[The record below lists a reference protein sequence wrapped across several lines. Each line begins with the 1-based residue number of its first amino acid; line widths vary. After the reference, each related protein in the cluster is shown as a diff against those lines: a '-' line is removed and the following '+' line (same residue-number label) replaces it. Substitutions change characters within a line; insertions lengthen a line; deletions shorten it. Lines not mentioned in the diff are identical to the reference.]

1 MLYLTGAILTEVFGS
16 TMLKLSQGF
25 TQVLPS
31 MGVMI
36 GFGCAFTFLSLALKT
51 IDLSSAYATWSGVGT
66 ALTALVGLVLFNE
79 TIHMKGFI
87 GLALVICGVIVLNQ
101 SKNKGRK
108 ERTIR
113 SNRMDVIK
121 KSFSPLIKRK

>member
-1 MLYLTGAILTEVFGS
+1 MKGMLYLTGAILTEVFGS

-31 MGVMI
+31 MGVLI
-36 GFGCAFTFLSLALKT
+36 GFVCAFTFLSLALKT

-101 SKNKGRK
+101 SKKQK
-108 ERTIR
+108 EE
-113 SNRMDVIK
+113 K
-121 KSFSPLIKRK
+121 KEPFDQTEWTS

>member
-1 MLYLTGAILTEVFGS
+1 MMKGMLYLTGAILTEVFGS

-31 MGVMI
+31 IGVLI

-51 IDLSSAYATWSGVGT
+51 IELSSAYATWSGVGT
-66 ALTALVGLVLFNE
+66 ALTALVGLMLFNE

-101 SKNKGRK
+101 SKKQKEENKGQ
-108 ERTIR
+108 
-113 SNRMDVIK
+113 MDQTEWT
-121 KSFSPLIKRK
+121 S

>member
-1 MLYLTGAILTEVFGS
+1 MIKGMLYLTGAILTEVFGS

-25 TQVLPS
+25 TQLLPS
-31 MGVMI
+31 IGVLI

-51 IDLSSAYATWSGVGT
+51 IELSSAYATWSGVGT

-79 TIHMKGFI
+79 TISTKGFI

-101 SKNKGRK
+101 SKKQQNETKAQLDQT
-108 ERTIR
+108 EWT
-113 SNRMDVIK
+113 S
-121 KSFSPLIKRK
+121 

>member
-1 MLYLTGAILTEVFGS
+1 MMKGILYLTGAILTEVFGS

-25 TQVLPS
+25 SQLLPS
-31 MGVMI
+31 IGVLI

-51 IDLSSAYATWSGVGT
+51 IELSSAYATWSGVGT

-79 TIHMKGFI
+79 TISTKGYI

-101 SKNKGRK
+101 SKKQKN
-108 ERTIR
+108 ETNAQLDQTEWT
-113 SNRMDVIK
+113 S
-121 KSFSPLIKRK
+121 

>member
-1 MLYLTGAILTEVFGS
+1 MKGILYLTGAILTEVFGS

-25 TQVLPS
+25 SQLLPS
-31 MGVMI
+31 IGVLI

-51 IDLSSAYATWSGVGT
+51 IELSSAYATWSGVGT

-79 TIHMKGFI
+79 TISTKGFI

-101 SKNKGRK
+101 SKKQKNETRAQLDQT
-108 ERTIR
+108 EWT
-113 SNRMDVIK
+113 S
-121 KSFSPLIKRK
+121 

>member
-1 MLYLTGAILTEVFGS
+1 MKGMLYLTGAILTEVFGS

-31 MGVMI
+31 MGVLI

-51 IDLSSAYATWSGVGT
+51 IELSSAYATWSGVGT

-101 SKNKGRK
+101 SKKQK
-108 ERTIR
+108 EEKTEPFDQTEWT
-113 SNRMDVIK
+113 S
-121 KSFSPLIKRK
+121 

>member
-1 MLYLTGAILTEVFGS
+1 MKGILYLTGAILTEVFGS

-31 MGVMI
+31 MGVLI

-51 IDLSSAYATWSGVGT
+51 IELSSAYATWSGVGT

-101 SKNKGRK
+101 SKKQK
-108 ERTIR
+108 EE
-113 SNRMDVIK
+113 K
-121 KSFSPLIKRK
+121 KEPFDQTEWTS

>member
-1 MLYLTGAILTEVFGS
+1 MKGILYLTGAILTEVFGS

-31 MGVMI
+31 IGVLI
-36 GFGCAFTFLSLALKT
+36 GFGCAFTFLSLALRT
-51 IDLSSAYATWSGVGT
+51 IELSSAYATWSGVGT

-79 TIHMKGFI
+79 TIHTKGLI

-101 SKNKGRK
+101 SKKQKK
-108 ERTIR
+108 EIKEP
-113 SNRMDVIK
+113 MDQ
-121 KSFSPLIKRK
+121 SEWTA

>member
-1 MLYLTGAILTEVFGS
+1 MKGILYLIGAILTEVFGS

-25 TQVLPS
+25 SQLLPS
-31 MGVMI
+31 IGVLI

-51 IDLSSAYATWSGVGT
+51 IELSSAYATWSGVGT

-79 TIHMKGFI
+79 TISTKGYI

-101 SKNKGRK
+101 SKKQKNETKAQLDQT
-108 ERTIR
+108 EWT
-113 SNRMDVIK
+113 S
-121 KSFSPLIKRK
+121 

>member
-1 MLYLTGAILTEVFGS
+1 MKGMLYLTGAILTEVFGS

-31 MGVMI
+31 MGVLI

-51 IDLSSAYATWSGVGT
+51 IELSSAYATWSGVGT
-66 ALTALVGLVLFNE
+66 ALTALVGLVIFNE

-101 SKNKGRK
+101 SKKQK
-108 ERTIR
+108 EE
-113 SNRMDVIK
+113 K
-121 KSFSPLIKRK
+121 KEPFDQTEWTS

>member
-1 MLYLTGAILTEVFGS
+1 MKGILYLTGAILTEVFGS

-31 MGVMI
+31 MGVLI

-51 IDLSSAYATWSGVGT
+51 IELSSAYATWSGVGT

-101 SKNKGRK
+101 SKKQK
-108 ERTIR
+108 EE
-113 SNRMDVIK
+113 K
-121 KSFSPLIKRK
+121 KEPLDQTEWMS

>member
-1 MLYLTGAILTEVFGS
+1 MKGMLYLTGAILTEVFGS

-31 MGVMI
+31 MGVLI

-51 IDLSSAYATWSGVGT
+51 IELSSAYATWSGAGT

-101 SKNKGRK
+101 SKKQK
-108 ERTIR
+108 EE
-113 SNRMDVIK
+113 K
-121 KSFSPLIKRK
+121 KEPFDQTEWTS

>member
-1 MLYLTGAILTEVFGS
+1 MKGMLYLTGAILTEVFGS

-31 MGVMI
+31 MGVLI

-51 IDLSSAYATWSGVGT
+51 IELSSAYATWSGAGT
-66 ALTALVGLVLFNE
+66 ALTAIVGLVLFNE

-101 SKNKGRK
+101 SKKQK
-108 ERTIR
+108 EE
-113 SNRMDVIK
+113 K
-121 KSFSPLIKRK
+121 KEPFDQTEWTS

>member
-1 MLYLTGAILTEVFGS
+1 MKGILYLTGAILTEVFGS

-25 TQVLPS
+25 SQLLPS
-31 MGVMI
+31 IGVLI

-51 IDLSSAYATWSGVGT
+51 IELSSAYATWSGVGT

-79 TIHMKGFI
+79 TISTKGYI

-101 SKNKGRK
+101 STKQKNETKAQLDQT
-108 ERTIR
+108 EWT
-113 SNRMDVIK
+113 S
-121 KSFSPLIKRK
+121 

>member
-1 MLYLTGAILTEVFGS
+1 MMKEILYLIGAILTEVFGS

-25 TQVLPS
+25 SQLLPS
-31 MGVMI
+31 IGVLI

-51 IDLSSAYATWSGVGT
+51 IELSSAYATWSGVGT

-79 TIHMKGFI
+79 TISTKGYI

-101 SKNKGRK
+101 SKKQKNETKAQLDQT
-108 ERTIR
+108 EWT
-113 SNRMDVIK
+113 S
-121 KSFSPLIKRK
+121 

>member
-1 MLYLTGAILTEVFGS
+1 MGDDERNTLLNRSHFDGGFGS

-25 TQVLPS
+25 SQLLPS
-31 MGVMI
+31 IGVLI

-51 IDLSSAYATWSGVGT
+51 IELSSAYATWSGVGT

-79 TIHMKGFI
+79 TISTKGYI

-101 SKNKGRK
+101 SKKQKNETKAQLDQT
-108 ERTIR
+108 EWT
-113 SNRMDVIK
+113 S
-121 KSFSPLIKRK
+121 

>member
-1 MLYLTGAILTEVFGS
+1 MKGMLYLTGAILTEVFGS

-31 MGVMI
+31 MGVLI

-51 IDLSSAYATWSGVGT
+51 IELSSAYATWSGVGT

-101 SKNKGRK
+101 SKIQK
-108 ERTIR
+108 EE
-113 SNRMDVIK
+113 K
-121 KSFSPLIKRK
+121 KEPFDQTEWTS

>member
-1 MLYLTGAILTEVFGS
+1 MMKGMLYLTGAILTEVFGS

-31 MGVMI
+31 IGVLI

-51 IDLSSAYATWSGVGT
+51 IELSSAYATWSGVGT

-101 SKNKGRK
+101 SKKQKEENK
-108 ERTIR
+108 EQ
-113 SNRMDVIK
+113 MDQTEWT
-121 KSFSPLIKRK
+121 S

>member
-1 MLYLTGAILTEVFGS
+1 MMKGILYLIGAILTEVFGS

-25 TQVLPS
+25 SQLLPS
-31 MGVMI
+31 IGVLI

-51 IDLSSAYATWSGVGT
+51 IELSSAYATWSGVGT

-79 TIHMKGFI
+79 TISTKGYI

-101 SKNKGRK
+101 SKKQKNETKAQLDQT
-108 ERTIR
+108 EWT
-113 SNRMDVIK
+113 S
-121 KSFSPLIKRK
+121 

>member
-1 MLYLTGAILTEVFGS
+1 MKGMLYLTGAILTEVFGS

-101 SKNKGRK
+101 SKKQK
-108 ERTIR
+108 EE
-113 SNRMDVIK
+113 K
-121 KSFSPLIKRK
+121 KEPFDQTEWTS

>member
-1 MLYLTGAILTEVFGS
+1 MKGMLYLTGAILTEVFGS

-31 MGVMI
+31 MGVLI

-51 IDLSSAYATWSGVGT
+51 IELSSAYATWSGVGT

-101 SKNKGRK
+101 SKKQK
-108 ERTIR
+108 EE
-113 SNRMDVIK
+113 K
-121 KSFSPLIKRK
+121 KEPLDQTEWTS

>member
-1 MLYLTGAILTEVFGS
+1 MKGMLYLTGAILTEVFGS

-31 MGVMI
+31 MGVLI

-51 IDLSSAYATWSGVGT
+51 IELSSAYATWSGVGT

-101 SKNKGRK
+101 SKKQK
-108 ERTIR
+108 EE
-113 SNRMDVIK
+113 K
-121 KSFSPLIKRK
+121 KEPFDQTKWTS

>member
-1 MLYLTGAILTEVFGS
+1 MMKGILYLTGAILTEVFGS

-25 TQVLPS
+25 SQLLPS
-31 MGVMI
+31 IGVLI

-51 IDLSSAYATWSGVGT
+51 IELSSAYATWSGVGT

-79 TIHMKGFI
+79 TISTKGYI

-101 SKNKGRK
+101 SKKQKNETKAQLDQT
-108 ERTIR
+108 E
-113 SNRMDVIK
+113 
-121 KSFSPLIKRK
+121 

>member
-1 MLYLTGAILTEVFGS
+1 MKGMLYLTGAILTEVFGS

-31 MGVMI
+31 MGVLI

-51 IDLSSAYATWSGVGT
+51 IELSSAYATWSGVGT

-101 SKNKGRK
+101 SKKQK
-108 ERTIR
+108 EE
-113 SNRMDVIK
+113 K
-121 KSFSPLIKRK
+121 KEPFDQTEWTS

>member
-1 MLYLTGAILTEVFGS
+1 MMKGILYLTGAILTEVFGS

-25 TQVLPS
+25 SQLLPS
-31 MGVMI
+31 IGVLI

-51 IDLSSAYATWSGVGT
+51 IELSSAYATWSGVGT

-79 TIHMKGFI
+79 TISTKGYI

-101 SKNKGRK
+101 STKQKNETKAQLDQT
-108 ERTIR
+108 EWT
-113 SNRMDVIK
+113 S
-121 KSFSPLIKRK
+121 

>member
-1 MLYLTGAILTEVFGS
+1 MKGMLYLTGAILTEVFGS

-51 IDLSSAYATWSGVGT
+51 IELSSAYATWSGVGT

-101 SKNKGRK
+101 SKKQKEENK
-108 ERTIR
+108 EQ
-113 SNRMDVIK
+113 MDQTEWT
-121 KSFSPLIKRK
+121 S

>member
-1 MLYLTGAILTEVFGS
+1 ML
-16 TMLKLSQGF
+16 
-25 TQVLPS
+25 
-31 MGVMI
+31 I

-51 IDLSSAYATWSGVGT
+51 IELSSAYATWSGVGT

-101 SKNKGRK
+101 SKNKRK
-108 ERTIR
+108 
-113 SNRMDVIK
+113 
-121 KSFSPLIKRK
+121 KRKNHSIKPNGRHKKVIFSINQEKMTFLLNNQL